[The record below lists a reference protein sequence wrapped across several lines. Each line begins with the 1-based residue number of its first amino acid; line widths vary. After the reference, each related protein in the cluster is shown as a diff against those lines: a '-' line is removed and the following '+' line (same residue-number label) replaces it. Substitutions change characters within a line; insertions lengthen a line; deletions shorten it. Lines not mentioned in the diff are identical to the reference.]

1 MDSKN
6 GYLLRG
12 NKGDSLRNLTVEEYC
27 TIGSIKPKGFY
38 KHYPNKFFD
47 GRNYSREFL
56 ETQKVYFSDP
66 QFFDDPYDCDCFFD
80 DRLLKKEAIEEM
92 ARRFGVKPDDNKSKY
107 ELLKRIVL
115 CIQNQDPQKIC
126 MEQLTEYISVRSD
139 LLKETAVGAFL
150 NKNNKNKTVSEN
162 VQCLD
167 GEIDEMISAQ
177 MTPFKKI
184 GVACFTDRNDSIP
197 MWSFYSD
204 SHKGFCVEYEIDRLM
219 SPHLLPVIYSDE
231 RINSDD
237 MVREALYRKGS
248 NFDERT
254 IMKTLMFTILHKSME
269 WQTQNEWRL
278 VLTPEYLENKNPL
291 KVGRIKKVFLGA
303 KMPEHEQK
311 VITEI
316 CQRKGYECYKMV
328 LEKSRYALTPKK
340 LF

>member
-12 NKGDSLRNLTVEEYC
+12 NSGESLRNLTVEEYC

-80 DRLLKKEAIEEM
+80 DCLLKKETIVEM

-107 ELLKRIVL
+107 ELLKCIVL
-115 CIQNQDPQKIC
+115 CIQNQDPYKIC
-126 MEQLTEYISVRSD
+126 MEQLTEYQNDRSD
-139 LLKETAVGAFL
+139 LLKVIALGAVS
-150 NKNNKNKTVSEN
+150 NNMDNTVSEI

-167 GEIDEMISAQ
+167 DEIDEMISTQ
-177 MTPFKKI
+177 MTPFKNI

-231 RINSDD
+231 RISSDD

-303 KMPEHEQK
+303 KMSEYEQM

-316 CQRKGYECYKMV
+316 CRRKGYECYKME